1 MRVHAPLALRRFRAT
16 IALSALCVCGACSR
30 PNREGESRQR
40 SEAPDSAASQAL
52 PSQATARQD
61 TVPPTRA
68 QCAPARAGG
77 PLRIS
82 EDSIGDWA
90 LDAALGTLR
99 KRCPAA
105 RDTVQYGESESYA
118 AVAFPLDGLTAT
130 AIQYRDSLD
139 PHQPADAWGVEG
151 TNGVLPKEVPMTASW
166 AELRRAYGR
175 GMVARGEVALTAMF
189 CAHERL
195 FFTLS
200 ASPDVMD
207 LSTSED
213 LSLVPD
219 ATRISDVGIFPRPN
233 PTWHCA
239 PRFRAFDTS
248 SSRPDS
254 L

>member
-1 MRVHAPLALRRFRAT
+1 MRVHPPSALRRFRAT
-16 IALSALCVCGACSR
+16 IVLLAFCLCVACNRPSR
-30 PNREGESRQR
+30 KGESRQQ
-40 SEAPDSAASQAL
+40 SETPDSAASQAV
-52 PSQATARQD
+52 PSQASAQHDTA
-61 TVPPTRA
+61 TPTRP
-68 QCAPARAGG
+68 QCAPAAGS

-82 EDSIGDWA
+82 EDSIGNWA

-105 RDTVQYGESESYA
+105 RETRQYGESESYA

-130 AIQYRDSLD
+130 AVQYRDSLD
-139 PHQPADAWGVEG
+139 RNQPADAWSVEG
-151 TNGVLPKEVPMTASW
+151 TNGVLPNGVPMTASW

-175 GMVARGEVALTAMF
+175 GMVARGEVSLTAMF
-189 CAHERL
+189 CAHERV

-207 LSTSED
+207 VSTSED

-219 ATRISDVGIFPRPN
+219 STRVKDIGIFPRPN
-233 PTWHCA
+233 PTWHCE

-248 SSRPDS
+248 SSRPPR
-254 L
+254 